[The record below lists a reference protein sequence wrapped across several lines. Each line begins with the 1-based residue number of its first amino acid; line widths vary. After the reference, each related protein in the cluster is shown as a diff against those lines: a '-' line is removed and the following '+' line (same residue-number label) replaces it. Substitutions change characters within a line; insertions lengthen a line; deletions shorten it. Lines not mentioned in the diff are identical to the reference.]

1 MRHYKV
7 TYQSI
12 EDLSIHTIEVE
23 AESYSEARGKVFLQ
37 RGWEILTIL
46 SAERID

>member
-23 AESYSEARGKVFLQ
+23 AEGYFEARGKVFLQ
-37 RGWEILTIL
+37 RGWEILSTL
-46 SAERID
+46 SVEPID

>member
-12 EDLSIHTIEVE
+12 EDLTIKTIEVE
-23 AESYSEARGKVFLQ
+23 ARTESEARGTAFIQ